1 MYMCVYTV
9 DVDAERLSELVAGLG
24 KARTLNL
31 SAKVTSSVKNESLWK
46 LVPRVAKN
54 LLIDWARNISVS
66 LKRR

>member
-1 MYMCVYTV
+1 MH
-9 DVDAERLSELVAGLG
+9 VDAERLSELVAGLG